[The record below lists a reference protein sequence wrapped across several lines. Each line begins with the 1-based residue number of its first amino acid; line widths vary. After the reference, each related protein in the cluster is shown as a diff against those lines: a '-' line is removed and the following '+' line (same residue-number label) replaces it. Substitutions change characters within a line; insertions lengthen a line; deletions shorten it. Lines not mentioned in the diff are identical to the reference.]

1 MQLQGLLTRTGG
13 SLLNQKGITFV
24 GDIVKD
30 DNDTFSVEAQERPSP
45 QLIRFNQRY
54 ANIFFIKSSNPNW
67 IKKIF
72 KFIQGINTQMGLL
85 RIVIAEILCIF
96 TMCPKR
102 ISTKINFVSQPKN
115 SMLRA
120 TEEKCH
126 FVYRKH
132 CSIRI
137 DILLHNG

>member
-13 SLLNQKGITFV
+13 SLLNQEGIKFV

-67 IKKIF
+67 IRKIF
-72 KFIQGINTQMGLL
+72 KFIQGTDTQMGLL
-85 RIVIAEILCIF
+85 RIVIAEIL
-96 TMCPKR
+96 
-102 ISTKINFVSQPKN
+102 
-115 SMLRA
+115 
-120 TEEKCH
+120 
-126 FVYRKH
+126 
-132 CSIRI
+132 
-137 DILLHNG
+137 